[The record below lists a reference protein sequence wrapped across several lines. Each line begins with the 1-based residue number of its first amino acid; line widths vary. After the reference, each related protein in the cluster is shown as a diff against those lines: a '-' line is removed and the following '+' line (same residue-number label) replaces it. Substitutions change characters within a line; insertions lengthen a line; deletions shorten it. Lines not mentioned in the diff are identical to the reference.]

1 MEQPPV
7 LFGCFFFFSSF
18 FTAWIPPAINPPI
31 LAKSIPREGAR
42 QDPLV
47 PALTAVPLVR
57 AILAVPPPVA
67 ALPVGDALVQLLA
80 LELEPAA
87 AAPRRRGGGRHVGTC
102 GQEK

>member
-1 MEQPPV
+1 MGA
-7 LFGCFFFFSSF
+7 LGFFFFPSY
-18 FTAWIPPAINPPI
+18 FTEWIPPAINPPV

-42 QDPLV
+42 RNPLA

-57 AILAVPPPVA
+57 AVLAVPPAVA

-87 AAPRRRGGGRHVGTC
+87 AAPRRRGGGRHVGAC